1 MVSAS
6 PFAHR
11 ALDQMLPLRDAFV
24 ALFFVTVGFL
34 INPRDLLSSPQF
46 LLAILLLVMVGK
58 FIVWTAV
65 VKLFRYPLTTAIL
78 VVGGVGLT
86 QIGEFSFILVQVARA
101 NGLVNE
107 AWYSARLGASLLSI
121 LANAALVRAAPQA
134 LPATFRGLSLK

>member
-34 INPRDLLSSPQF
+34 INPRDLLSSPEF

-65 VKLFRYPLTTAIL
+65 VNLFRYPLTTAIL
-78 VVGGVGLT
+78 VGIGLT

-134 LPATFRGLSLK
+134 LPATFGGLSLK